1 MISTTRMRKE
11 IERIKQ
17 TEAENIELKNKIKA
31 LEKELKNK
39 LKIIEDKTI
48 KHDEEI
54 SKLKKKEK

>member
-31 LEKELKNK
+31 LEKELNNK
-39 LKIIEDKTI
+39 LKIIEDKITL
-48 KHDEEI
+48 HDKEI
-54 SKLKKKEK
+54 SKLKKEK